1 MCPAEAPIGLLPRA
15 REHSLARGVVKGRP
29 VDLLYFA
36 LLCSV
41 LIFVHELGHFVF
53 AKIFGVKV
61 LTFSIG
67 FGPKVLRIR
76 GRETEYCLGL
86 LPLGGFV
93 KMLEENR
100 QEAIL
105 PEDRPRT
112 FEAQALYK
120 RIIIVLAG
128 PAMNVLFP
136 VLLYFSVF
144 AGDSRSLP
152 ATVGAVLPG
161 HPAEG
166 KLLEGDRI
174 LEIDGERVMTFAEVY
189 RTVRE
194 SPNKELKLT
203 VFRNNANV
211 EVAITPEEKIV
222 HKPLDMIEKVGEI
235 GIKPSRPAAVIG
247 VGRADSPAFRAGLRT
262 FDLVTEVRGRPI
274 KTYEDLDNILRD
286 NRGETV
292 PVTYLR
298 PVRFSRALGAM
309 ADMGVYESGV
319 AALTPDAGH
328 GDLFSRTGMEP
339 ADLYVVD
346 VPEGSAEYR
355 ADLRPGDR
363 ITEVDRV
370 EVRTWSMFTDKLFE
384 SPEKPHKISWL
395 RNGQPKSGTIQL
407 RREDWVDEYGER
419 RPRFLLRASNW
430 APVVPEPLV
439 DNPSSLKTAFFSAIE
454 ETYDVVQLIV
464 AGIAQG
470 RVSLSTLGGPI
481 TIYDVV
487 GEEARKGVSYFVWA
501 MGVISIN
508 LGLINLLPIPILDG
522 GHLVFF
528 AFEAV
533 LRRPLP
539 LRVREIA
546 SLVGLV
552 FLLCFMGV
560 AFKNDVERRW
570 DVIQGQVKELTD

>member
-1 MCPAEAPIGLLPRA
+1 M
-15 REHSLARGVVKGRP
+15 
-29 VDLLYFA
+29 DLLYFA

-105 PEDRPRT
+105 PEDKRRT
-112 FEAQALYK
+112 FESQALYK

-136 VLLYFSVF
+136 VLIYFAVF
-144 AGDSRSLP
+144 AGDTRSLP
-152 ATVGAVLPG
+152 STVGVVLPG

-174 LEIDGERVMTFAEVY
+174 LEIDGERVTTFAEVH
-189 RTVRE
+189 RTVRG
-194 SPNKELKLT
+194 SPNKELKLR
-203 VFRNNANV
+203 VFRNNAYV
-211 EVAITPEEKIV
+211 EVAVTPEEKIV

-247 VGRADSPAFRAGLRT
+247 VGRADSPAYRAGLRT

-274 KTYEDLDNILRD
+274 KTYEDLDNVLRD

-298 PVRFSRALGAM
+298 PVRFARALGAM

-319 AALTPDAGH
+319 AALTPETGH
-328 GDLFSRTGMEP
+328 GDLFARTGMEP
-339 ADLYVVD
+339 ADLYVAD
-346 VPEGSAEYR
+346 VREGSAEWS

-363 ITEVDRV
+363 LTEVDRV

-384 SPEKPHKISWL
+384 APEKPHKISWL
-395 RNGQPKSGTIQL
+395 RGGQPKSGTIQL

-430 APVVPEPLV
+430 APVVPEPMV
-439 DNPSSLKTAFFSAIE
+439 DNPSSLKTAFFLAVE

-464 AGIAQG
+464 VGIARIAQG

-508 LGLINLLPIPILDG
+508 LGLINLLPIPLLDG
-522 GHLVFF
+522 GHLLFF

-533 LRRPLP
+533 LRKPLP

-546 SLVGLV
+546 SLVGLL